1 MANQQRQSILCPNC
15 RKLISVS
22 EQRCPYCGVSKPGSI
37 WKNNLWTRGFSDPR
51 QFILTIIAVNIAM
64 YVISLLLFAN
74 STSLSLNPLLF
85 LSPSDTSL
93 LLLGATGTAPI
104 NRFQLILQATGIHP
118 IEILSRWW
126 TLVSA
131 GYLHGGILHIAF
143 NMLALRNLAPLVA
156 REFGVYRMFIIYS
169 ISNVIG
175 FWVSY
180 LAGVSL
186 TIGASTGILGL
197 VGALLYFGR
206 SRGGV
211 YGTAIYK
218 QLGVWVVIIF
228 VIGFMVPVINN
239 WGHGGGLVAGAVL
252 GILLGYEDKKKET
265 YLHKA
270 IAGVCAVVTVLIL
283 VWAVSTGVYYRLAG

>member
-22 EQRCPYCGVSKPGSI
+22 EQRCPYCGVPKPGSI

-218 QLGVWVVIIF
+218 QLGVWVAIIF